1 MIDWVKMDKE
11 EKLIENAIVTY
22 TAIFDETFI
31 LPDDIRLILDSIEV
45 YSLNHALDG
54 AKYVGKRVEF
64 NIIKIN
70 GKTNI
75 CPVQHY
81 DSFLLYANRLV
92 ETSKVIICN
101 GNKTVFL
108 K

>member
-1 MIDWVKMDKE
+1 MDKE